1 MNYIEYDLLFESRK
15 QLIEEITELDE
26 KMLHHKPVPEVWN
39 IAQICH
45 HLYLT
50 EQVFTEVI
58 ANGIRERDFNNIIQK
73 NIYFV
78 TDRTRKYSSPEVIT
92 PSSTPFQLSGLM
104 DLLAESRDRLLQVLY
119 DMDSDILLNRKKA
132 KHPLFGDLSLD
143 QWIEL
148 LSLHEQRHIKQIQEI
163 KSALI

>member
-15 QLIEEITELDE
+15 QLIEEIMELDE
-26 KMLHHKPVPEVWN
+26 KMLHHRPAPEVWG

-50 EQVFTEVI
+50 EQVFTEAI

-73 NIYFV
+73 NIYLVTNRKKKFV
-78 TDRTRKYSSPEVIT
+78 SPDIVS
-92 PSSTPFQLSGLM
+92 PSSTPFQLSSLM
-104 DLLAESRDRLLQVLY
+104 DLLGKSRDRLLQVLY

>member
-1 MNYIEYDLLFESRK
+1 MNYIEYDLLFESRN

-26 KMLHHKPVPEVWN
+26 KMLHHRPAPEVWS

-50 EQVFTEVI
+50 EQVFTEAI

-73 NIYFV
+73 NIYLV
-78 TDRTRKYSSPEVIT
+78 TNRTKKFLSPDIVS
-92 PSSTPFQLSGLM
+92 PSSIPFQLSGLM
-104 DLLAESRDRLLQVLY
+104 DFLAESRDRLLQVLY

-163 KSALI
+163 KSPLI

>member
-1 MNYIEYDLLFESRK
+1 MNFIEYDLLFASRN
-15 QLIEEITELDE
+15 QLIEEITDLDE
-26 KMLHHKPVPEVWN
+26 NMLHHRPVPEVWN

-50 EQVFTEVI
+50 EQLFTEAI
-58 ANGIRERDFNNIIQK
+58 AHGLRERDFHNIIQK

-78 TDRTRKYSSPEVIT
+78 TDRTRKFTSPDIIS
-92 PSSTPFQLSGLM
+92 PSPNPFQLSNLM
-104 DLLAESRDRLLQVLY
+104 DLLGESRDRLLQVLY
-119 DMDSDILLNRKKA
+119 DMDTDTVLNRKKA

-148 LSLHEQRHIKQIQEI
+148 LSLHEQRHVKQIQEI
-163 KSALI
+163 KAALI

>member
-26 KMLHHKPVPEVWN
+26 KMLQHKPAPEVWG

-50 EQVFTEVI
+50 EQVFIEAI

-73 NIYFV
+73 NIYLVTNRKKKFV
-78 TDRTRKYSSPEVIT
+78 SPDIFS
-92 PSSTPFQLSGLM
+92 PSSTPFQLSSLM
-104 DLLAESRDRLLQVLY
+104 DLLGESRDRLLQVLY

>member
-26 KMLHHKPVPEVWN
+26 NMLHHKPAPEVWG

-50 EQVFTEVI
+50 EQVFTEAI
-58 ANGIRERDFNNIIQK
+58 ENGIRERDFNNIIQK
-73 NIYFV
+73 NIYLVTNRKKKFV
-78 TDRTRKYSSPEVIT
+78 SPDIVS

-104 DLLAESRDRLLQVLY
+104 DLLGESRDRLLQVLY

-163 KSALI
+163 KSSLI

>member
-1 MNYIEYDLLFESRK
+1 MNFIEYDLLFESRN
-15 QLIEEITELDE
+15 QLIEEIMDVDE
-26 KMLHHKPVPEVWN
+26 NMLHLKPVPKEWN

-50 EQVFTEVI
+50 EQVFTEAI
-58 ANGIRERDFNNIIQK
+58 ANGLRERDFNNIIQK

-78 TDRTRKYSSPEVIT
+78 TDRTKKFTSPDSLS
-92 PSSTPFQLSGLM
+92 PSTNRFQLSTLI
-104 DLLAESRDRLLQVLY
+104 DLLGESRDRLLQVLY
-119 DMDSDILLNRKKA
+119 DMDTDTILNRKKA

-148 LSLHEQRHIKQIQEI
+148 LSLHEQRHIKQIQDI
-163 KSALI
+163 KSSI